1 MTKRITVDVPDELGA
16 ALAAYHDRLPE
27 ILERGLEALRQADE
41 QTPSVRAFQEADAII
56 RLLAQQPDPQTMI
69 DLQPSPA
76 LQERVSE
83 LLDRSKTGELPR
95 AEALELERY
104 LTVEHLVR
112 LAKGHAYSRIGRQS

>member
-1 MTKRITVDVPDELGA
+1 MTKRITIDVPDELGA
-16 ALAAYHDRLPE
+16 ALAAYQDRLPE
-27 ILERGLEALRQADE
+27 ILQRGLEALHLAE
-41 QTPSVRAFQEADAII
+41 QQPAARAFQEADAII

-83 LLDRSKTGELPR
+83 LLDRSKIGELPR